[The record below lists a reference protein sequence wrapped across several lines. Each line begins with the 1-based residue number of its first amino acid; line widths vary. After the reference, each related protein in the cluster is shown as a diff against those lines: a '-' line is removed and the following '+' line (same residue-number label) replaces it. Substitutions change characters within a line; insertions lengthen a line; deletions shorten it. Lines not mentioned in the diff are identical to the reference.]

1 MSRTAMQASMHAW
14 QAWAHMRQ
22 TSLCAACS
30 MHSSMQV

>member
-1 MSRTAMQASMHAW
+1 MSRTAMHASMHAW
-14 QAWAHMRQ
+14 HACAHMRH